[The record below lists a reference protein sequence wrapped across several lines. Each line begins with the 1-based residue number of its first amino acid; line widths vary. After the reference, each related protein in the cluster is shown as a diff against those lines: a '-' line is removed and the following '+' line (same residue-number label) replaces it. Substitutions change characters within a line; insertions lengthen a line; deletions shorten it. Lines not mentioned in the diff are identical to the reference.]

1 MRPHRTWG
9 CVRGGRS
16 YVYITLTLSQ
26 SQSLTLTLTLS
37 CVYMVGRLYYIY
49 IYIHYIQRALLRLSQ
64 PLSFSRGATSQHERR
79 LRWWRR
85 STKVYLQ
92 RVTAYLVQ
100 DICCVASTL
109 RPAECNSVQDDR
121 EFITDIC
128 WAMNSCCW
136 YLRSRSW
143 ASGRRVDRT
152 IQVYAVCAVCAVCIC
167 NHATRLHLLS
177 PSRARSSLAFA
188 SRSSL
193 ALDSFS
199 TSAIASAFELSMASM
214 ILCS

>member
-9 CVRGGRS
+9 CVGGGRS
-16 YVYITLTLSQ
+16 YVYIILTLSR

-49 IYIHYIQRALLRLSQ
+49 IYIHYIQRAILRLSQ

-109 RPAECNSVQDDR
+109 RPAECNSVQDR
-121 EFITDIC
+121 PRIHH
-128 WAMNSCCW
+128 
-136 YLRSRSW
+136 
-143 ASGRRVDRT
+143 G
-152 IQVYAVCAVCAVCIC
+152 
-167 NHATRLHLLS
+167 HLLGHEQLLLV
-177 PSRARSSLAFA
+177 PPVSLLGVWETG
-188 SRSSL
+188 R
-193 ALDSFS
+193 
-199 TSAIASAFELSMASM
+199 
-214 ILCS
+214 